1 MERYRLK
8 ASIPAIHDTGEGGQI
23 RVTLPAGAVLI
34 ESTELSTTLMGM
46 VGICWEGQHYSVH
59 PRDLFKKAERVL
71 TA

>member
-23 RVTLPAGAVLI
+23 RVTLPAGAMLI
-34 ESTELSTTLMGM
+34 EAAPHATTLLGM
-46 VGICWEGQHYSVH
+46 VGVQWEGRYYAVH
-59 PRDLFKKAERVL
+59 PRDLFKKADQIS

>member
-1 MERYRLK
+1 MSKYRLK
-8 ASIPAIHDTGEGGQI
+8 VPIPAIHDLREDGDA

-34 ESTELSTTLMGM
+34 ESTQFPTTLMGM
-46 VGICWEGQHYSVH
+46 VGIYWEGQHYSVH